1 MSQDSLFSSSFQSP
15 SQQIFDPS
23 TGLYRTDIPLQ
34 FAASV
39 PHRQQP
45 QPPSQPQ
52 QQYDLPLHF
61 QSSSFQNPEVAIPPS
76 CKNMIIIY
84 FFYGKKKEKKKT
96 NFLYNLA
103 LNRFTNNQFDCSE
116 SLITSGGM
124 NKQLQSKA
132 ERRAEHN
139 ATERARR
146 ENLNAKFQQL
156 AHTLP
161 NLQNDSRNSKSTIID
176 RTLDYIKGSI
186 TKEER
191 MQNRIKELEKI
202 NSYLLSQLDERSSKR
217 RKSTTHIETSSP
229 SSPLSSRSS
238 AASEES
244 NHRMED
250 INKVEPKK
258 NNQGHLITEAAAA
271 SRVLHNYPSVS
282 PSSTT
287 TTTTTP
293 TTTYYANNRY
303 QQQPTKK
310 QEPVLYYDLCS
321 SMTHPMMKYQES
333 TTPVTSLQSQQQ
345 YVHMPPQTLMDQHHL
360 NQNEQLFHLMQRQ

>member
-76 CKNMIIIY
+76 S
-84 FFYGKKKEKKKT
+84 
-96 NFLYNLA
+96 

>member
-1 MSQDSLFSSSFQSP
+1 MSQDNLFSSSFQSP

-23 TGLYRTDIPLQ
+23 AGLYRTDIPLQ

-45 QPPSQPQ
+45 QPQPQPQ

-61 QSSSFQNPEVAIPPS
+61 QSSSFQNPDVAIPPS
-76 CKNMIIIY
+76 S
-84 FFYGKKKEKKKT
+84 
-96 NFLYNLA
+96 

-116 SLITSGGM
+116 SLVTSGGM

-258 NNQGHLITEAAAA
+258 STQGHLITEAAAA

-293 TTTYYANNRY
+293 ITTYYANSRY

-333 TTPVTSLQSQQQ
+333 TTPVASLQSQQQ
-345 YVHMPPQTLMDQHHL
+345 YIHMPPQTLMDQHHV
-360 NQNEQLFHLMQRQ
+360 NQNEQLFHLIQRQ